1 VAANTSTVTQYSNY
15 SSTDFRKRDISEII
29 RRLNPDITK
38 MLALV
43 KGSNLDAYGKPAY
56 SGKGMIRKKACKRMD
71 PEWTTITPIAV
82 MYVATGGSSTTIVV
96 ADNTY
101 FQVGDQ
107 VVNTTTAEVCIVTA
121 VDSGGTDLTVKAVS
135 GGTWS
140 CSADQYVAMLASA
153 YEEGTERYSTVSNEP
168 TVNKTYLQIF
178 REGLSIA
185 DTTRKTESYT
195 RENQV
200 EMYHTE
206 KMLMTLRKLETNY
219 WFSKKSTASTG
230 TTSITVGST
239 AYPVYSM
246 QGMLDYAGTAID
258 LGGTFNWENWNTVL
272 YPQMP
277 TTLRAKDTI
286 YAAMGRKLASVMNQW
301 ATDSYL
307 AMGTNSGEMKFGKK
321 IKTYY
326 MGGNLEVEPLVLDCF
341 DTGGMDDSIMF
352 FQSSDLDY
360 LFYEGYDLQVRENAQ
375 SNSAM
380 KKDDIFEGIVGLRS
394 YTNGANIKWVKNC
407 LKAA

>member
-1 VAANTSTVTQYSNY
+1 MAANTSTVTQYANY

-56 SGKGMIRKKACKRMD
+56 SGKGMIRKKGCKRMD

-82 MYVATGGSSTTIVV
+82 MYQATGGSSGTAEV
-96 ADNTY
+96 ADTTY
-101 FQVGDQ
+101 FQTGDQ
-107 VVNTTTAEVCIVTA
+107 VVNTTTAEVGIV
-121 VDSGGTDLTVKAVS
+121 DDLTSSTELGITAVS

-140 CSADQYVAMLASA
+140 CEAGQYIALLASA
-153 YEEGTERYSTVSNEP
+153 YEEGTSRYNTVTNEP

-195 RENQV
+195 REQQV

-206 KMLMTLRKLETNY
+206 KMLMTLRKLETNF

-230 TTSITVGST
+230 TTSVTINSV

-258 LGGTFNWENWNTVL
+258 MGGTFNWENWNTIL

-277 TTLRAKDTI
+277 TTLRAKDTV
-286 YAAMGRKLASVMNQW
+286 YAAMGRKLAAVMNQW

-307 AMGTNSGEMKFGKK
+307 SMGTNSGEMKFGKK
-321 IKTYY
+321 VKTYY

-341 DTGGMDDSIMF
+341 DTGGMDDSIML

-360 LFYEGYDLQVRENAQ
+360 LFYEGLDLQVRENAQ
-375 SNSAM
+375 DNAAM
-380 KKDDIFEGIVGLRS
+380 KKDDIFEGVVGLRS

-407 LKAA
+407 LQAA